1 MPEKANDSLESTVR
15 KALRDS
21 DAMPTTASLYDP
33 PADPELRAVYDE
45 IYWLAHRATPDPDGN
60 SRRYKPAVRRTG

>member
-1 MPEKANDSLESTVR
+1 MPPKSNDSLENTVR

-21 DAMPTTASLYDP
+21 DAMPTTASIYDP

-45 IYWLAHRATPDPDGN
+45 IFWLARRATPDTDGN
-60 SRRYKPAVRRTG
+60 RGRYTPAVRRTG